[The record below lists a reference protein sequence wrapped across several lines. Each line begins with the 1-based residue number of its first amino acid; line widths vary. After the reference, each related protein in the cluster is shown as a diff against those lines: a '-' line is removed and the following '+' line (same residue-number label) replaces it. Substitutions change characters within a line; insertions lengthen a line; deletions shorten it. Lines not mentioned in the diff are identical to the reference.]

1 MTPFLKKVFLLDV
14 KVFVVQFREV
24 FGLLL
29 SLYTYIYIY
38 IYIYEKLFFY
48 VSIRIS
54 FFDPVASES

>member
-14 KVFVVQFREV
+14 KVFVVQFSRSIRIIV
-24 FGLLL
+24 I
-29 SLYTYIYIY
+29 TIYIY